1 MIKYK
6 NISLVFQNVQTI
18 IGLVGIIGN
27 LITIIIFGRKTF
39 KKYSYSFYSRLMAF
53 NDILL
58 LAHTLRH
65 WSNLVLD
72 FNIEFLSPVFCM
84 FLDYHAFV
92 AGSVSLWLRT
102 LIQIDQLSNIVYLN
116 RCRALKKR
124 PVQIILVVIVV
135 AVCSLMHLALTFECP
150 SRRVKTYFLSTETIS
165 RNLLIVFVNLLFN
178 LLVNLA
184 LNAVVISFRNS
195 VRKKTQNNMIQIHQH
210 PRNVKLAIGSIGRNI
225 MYFLFK
231 LPFALYLIFS
241 SYFQLSP
248 EQFQLVFTITV
259 TLSIFKNAA
268 TFFINMILNTI
279 FYEEFFHFFSSSSS
293 VPVFV

>member
-1 MIKYK
+1 MIKYR

-72 FNIEFLSPVFCM
+72 LNIEFLSPVFCM

-102 LIQIDQLSNIVYLN
+102 LIQIDQLNNIVYLN

-124 PVQIILVVIVV
+124 SVQILLVVIVV
-135 AVCSLMHLALTFECP
+135 AVCSLMHLTLTFECP

-165 RNLLIVFVNLLFN
+165 RNLQIFFVNLLFN

-195 VRKKTQNNMIQIHQH
+195 IRKKTQNNMFQIHH
-210 PRNVKLAIGSIGRNI
+210 PRNVKLAIGSVGRNL

-241 SYFQLSP
+241 SYFQLTP

-268 TFFINMILNTI
+268 TFFINMMLNSI
-279 FYEEFFHFFSSSSS
+279 FYEEFFHFFSSGS